1 MIIWKGVINS
11 LRRFKDDVREVQA
24 GFECG
29 IGLSDYQ
36 DLQGGRHHRDLRGA
50 RDPEGLRTR
59 TGERCLRRRR
69 SFPAHGGARY
79 ARSLRINQ
87 VLREVLAEELERL
100 ADADE
105 RLRLLTITSV
115 ETAPDLR
122 NATVYLSTL
131 EDEAA
136 EALEERRTQLQRTVG
151 RQMRIKRTPRLSLPW
166 PTPPSVR
173 APRSKRRCAGCERPP
188 EEADEE

>member
-1 MIIWKGVINS
+1 MS
-11 LRRFKDDVREVQA
+11 P
-24 GFECG
+24 
-29 IGLSDYQ
+29 
-36 DLQGGRHHRDLRGA
+36 GRQ
-50 RDPEGLRTR
+50 
-59 TGERCLRRRR
+59 

-87 VLREVLAEELERL
+87 VLREVLAEEIERL

-151 RQMRIKRTPRLSLPW
+151 RQMRIKRTPRLTFVADP
-166 PTPPSVR
+166 
-173 APRSKRRCAGCERPP
+173 AIRSGAAVEEALRRLKRPP
-188 EEADEE
+188 EEADDR

>member
-1 MIIWKGVINS
+1 MSPG
-11 LRRFKDDVREVQA
+11 
-24 GFECG
+24 
-29 IGLSDYQ
+29 
-36 DLQGGRHHRDLRGA
+36 
-50 RDPEGLRTR
+50 
-59 TGERCLRRRR
+59 RR

-87 VLREVLAEELERL
+87 VLREVLAEEIERL

-151 RQMRIKRTPRLSLPW
+151 RQMRIKRTPRLTFVADP
-166 PTPPSVR
+166 
-173 APRSKRRCAGCERPP
+173 AIRSGAAVEEALRRLKRPP
-188 EEADEE
+188 EEADDR